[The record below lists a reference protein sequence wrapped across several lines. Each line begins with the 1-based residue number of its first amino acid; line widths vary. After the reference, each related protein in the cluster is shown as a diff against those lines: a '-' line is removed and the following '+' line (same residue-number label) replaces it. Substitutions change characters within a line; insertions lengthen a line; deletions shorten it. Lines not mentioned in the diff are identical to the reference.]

1 MLKDLRVH
9 PLVLFTCLLVEEG
22 DVDATCQQDDRRATW
37 VKHVSYS
44 NYTVTVTNLWGDGY
58 LAEIKHTNIHTRAD
72 KKKSHKH
79 KRERQIIIENSTVM
93 YKEFQA
99 FKANA
104 IPIFVK
110 VKR

>member
-1 MLKDLRVH
+1 M
-9 PLVLFTCLLVEEG
+9 
-22 DVDATCQQDDRRATW
+22 DATCQQDDRRATW

-72 KKKSHKH
+72 KKNHTNIK
-79 KRERQIIIENSTVM
+79 ERQIIIENSTVM
-93 YKEFQA
+93 HKEFQA